1 MTDTEKRDAV
11 LKEYRIDRQA
21 PVAPGIT
28 RITAGHDEER
38 MAAEIVRLRAVVAA
52 LREPSIAMVQVIDDY
67 IFRGAMTSD
76 EDVQEAVRAVLAE
89 AEREASA

>member
-1 MTDTEKRDAV
+1 MTDEMLDYLEGLADAV
-11 LKEYRIDRQA
+11 VLRDGDAQIA
-21 PVAPGIT
+21 VLPVLV
-28 RITAGHDEER
+28 
-38 MAAEIVRLRAVVAA
+38 AEIKRLRAILAA